1 MKKNLMLLALTGV
14 IALAS
19 CSTLP
24 PLPARIDPAMPSAP
38 IVVTLPAD
46 APVPTPQPAPVAQS
60 ITVIG
65 NPEAVGVPW
74 LEVTA
79 FQAARSPGDGANC
92 SAVASVASADTD
104 KSLTIRSTNCGDA
117 GTATLTVT
125 LNGQSTPERVGGQ
138 DLVIVQKRSGNI
150 EAVSAII
157 TINGE
162 QIWPR
167 QVPHQ

>member
-1 MKKNLMLLALTGV
+1 MKKKLSLLALTGI

-19 CSTLP
+19 CGAP
-24 PLPARIDPAMPSAP
+24 PTPARINPATSSAP

-46 APVPTPQPAPVAQS
+46 APVPTPQPAPAPAAQS

-92 SAVASVASADTD
+92 SAVASADTD
-104 KSLTIRSTNCGDA
+104 KSLTIRSANCGDA
-117 GTATLTVT
+117 GTATLTVA
-125 LNGQSTPERVGGQ
+125 LNGQRTPQKVGSQ
-138 DLVIVQKRSGNI
+138 DLVIVQKRRDIS
-150 EAVSAII
+150 ESVTAVVEVG
-157 TINGE
+157 GE
-162 QIWPR
+162 QIWPK
-167 QVPHQ
+167 

>member
-1 MKKNLMLLALTGV
+1 MKKRLSLLALTGI

-24 PLPARIDPAMPSAP
+24 PLPARIDPATPSVP

-46 APVPTPQPAPVAQS
+46 APVPQPAPAPAAQS

-92 SAVASVASADTD
+92 SAVASADTD
-104 KSLTIRSTNCGDA
+104 KALTIRSTNCGDA

-125 LNGQSTPERVGGQ
+125 LNGQSTPQRVGGQ

-150 EAVSAII
+150 EPVSAVI
-157 TINGE
+157 TVHGE
-162 QIWPR
+162 QIWP
-167 QVPHQ
+167 Q